1 MPMIVLTSFEIT
13 PLVNEQWQW
22 SDPQIDTLLAEANR
36 RLGELNGLSL
46 IAPNLDSTFRCTL

>member
-1 MPMIVLTSFEIT
+1 MIVLTSFEIT